1 LKTIAVAAAL
11 ATVAMTGAS
20 AQTVTHRQHHASLQ
34 RHGSLQPHSDGG
46 YAEAYAATHTSLPTR
61 PRYWNQGNIQTN
73 TYPTYAPGVG
83 GCIDDLGYG
92 RVGGGCL

>member
-1 LKTIAVAAAL
+1 MYLKTIAVAAAL
-11 ATVAMTGAS
+11 ATVAVTAASAS
-20 AQTVTHRQHHASLQ
+20 AQTVYHRQHHASHQ
-34 RHGSLQPHSDGG
+34 RHSDGG
-46 YAEAYAATHTSLPTR
+46 YAEAYAATHSSLPVR
-61 PRYWNQGNIQTN
+61 PGYWSQGNIQTN